1 MFVEIEKNQGV
12 TELSVDRLIKD
23 SRDDEDGFT
32 PNDAIGVLRR
42 TNHIANIK
50 QVIKEINK
58 FKTLEERLAF
68 KDFVISAVDGRET
81 SPETFDMLYMLAREG
96 GYNKEFFEAYNN
108 PKQYDITYCNLKNIK
123 FLRKDNDGKIVQDL
137 REYDRLV
144 CDYSD
149 YTKYAVV
156 EHIKYACKECCY
168 QNGSQ
173 VNVTADEDNYIGTE
187 IFRFENVD
195 YVTHSIQDDVKTVE
209 YTDCKSVDLDVR
221 VYKDSEDEL
230 DIIAKNVGS
239 LRVVCRSD
247 CEAKKIKFNCDT
259 VSNLSI
265 YARDLSGVEFENIEG
280 LEHVYFS
287 GCYNFSGKLEQLK
300 GAKKITFFECN
311 NFPENLDLSAF
322 DEVSIL
328 CGGYADSSKPKG
340 IKFKDGAKVSIIPTS
355 QPNPDFLG
363 DTKYYKIEI
372 QPHVDFSKCSEVTL
386 GGSLAQYDKLSF
398 GEGAKVKFER
408 VSAYPKVLDI
418 SMCDEVKLY
427 PFNNDIDL
435 FNEVILR
442 DMAQLEDIVVKNFNA
457 DKQEEVRRKLKSKV
471 TFVDDKKH
479 VSEEEKQPVS
489 EKNKNKYNKWA
500 KWFGLVR

>member
-1 MFVEIEKNQGV
+1 MFIPIEKNQGV

-32 PNDAIGVLRR
+32 PNDAIEVLRR

-58 FKTLEERLAF
+58 LKTLEERLAF

-108 PKQYDITYCNLKNIK
+108 PKQYDTTCCNCKTIK
-123 FLRKDNDGKIVQDL
+123 FLRKDKDGKIEQDL
-137 REYDRLV
+137 SEYDKLV
-144 CDYSD
+144 CDYSEC
-149 YTKYAVV
+149 TKHAVD
-156 EHIKYACKECCY
+156 EKIKYACKECCY
-168 QNGSQ
+168 QNANRLEVEANG
-173 VNVTADEDNYIGTE
+173 DNYIGTE
-187 IFRFENVD
+187 IFRFDNVNHIEHIV
-195 YVTHSIQDDVKTVE
+195 YDDVKTVE
-209 YTDCKSVDLDVR
+209 YANCKSVDLTMRTGNRGGD
-221 VYKDSEDEL
+221 DLE
-230 DIIAKNVGS
+230 IIAKNVGS
-239 LRVVCRSD
+239 LSVARRSD
-247 CEAKKIKFNCDT
+247 CDAKKIKFNCDA

-265 YARDLSGVEFENIEG
+265 YAMDLNDVEFENIEG
-280 LEHVYFS
+280 LEYVYFS

-471 TFVDDKKH
+471 TFVDDKKP
-479 VSEEEKQPVS
+479 VIEGEKQPVS
-489 EKNKNKYNKWA
+489 EERRTGSRLA